1 MSGNKER
8 LKDMLSGAQLT
19 VVGQAGSKMK
29 RAVDGLGTRSYPV
42 HPRPVS
48 SGRTPEA
55 GVPLSSILAFQA
67 FKDVSCTP
75 RPHLS
80 LPLPSPVSLSVP
92 PSPTLQHTATATTTM
107 SYTVDDLVAS
117 LSSNHINQEA
127 IDLQDVRVCATRL
140 YAIFLCVT
148 NSYHKGTTSASVSTA
163 ATATTMGI
171 RLDFTPRCL
180 RAMHYAHRSHSVDDL
195 RELVCT
201 RASKEQEFQLCQHEL
216 ATQHV
221 CVRRPVRGEGDD
233 RRRRYGGRR

>member
-1 MSGNKER
+1 
-8 LKDMLSGAQLT
+8 MLSGAQLT

-29 RAVDGLGTRSYPV
+29 RVVDGLGTRSYPV
-42 HPRPVS
+42 HPRPVCS
-48 SGRTPEA
+48 ARTPEA

-92 PSPTLQHTATATTTM
+92 PSPTIQHTATAIATM

-140 YAIFLCVT
+140 YVIFLCVS
-148 NSYHKGTTSASVSTA
+148 NSSNQRHNSSKYFYSSNSNNNGHPPRLHTA
-163 ATATTMGI
+163 MPMRHALRPPLA
-171 RLDFTPRCL
+171 PR
-180 RAMHYAHRSHSVDDL
+180 
-195 RELVCT
+195 
-201 RASKEQEFQLCQHEL
+201 
-216 ATQHV
+216 
-221 CVRRPVRGEGDD
+221 RRPSRTGLYTSIAGA
-233 RRRRYGGRR
+233 GAPALPA

>member
-1 MSGNKER
+1 
-8 LKDMLSGAQLT
+8 MLSGAQLT

-42 HPRPVS
+42 HPRPVCS
-48 SGRTPEA
+48 ARTPEA
-55 GVPLSSILAFQA
+55 GLPLSSILAFQA

-92 PSPTLQHTATATTTM
+92 PSPTIQHTATAIATM

-140 YAIFLCVT
+140 YAIFLCVSNFCNQRHNFSKSFYSS
-148 NSYHKGTTSASVSTA
+148 NSNNNGHPPRLHTA
-163 ATATTMGI
+163 MPMRHALRPPLA
-171 RLDFTPRCL
+171 PR
-180 RAMHYAHRSHSVDDL
+180 
-195 RELVCT
+195 
-201 RASKEQEFQLCQHEL
+201 
-216 ATQHV
+216 
-221 CVRRPVRGEGDD
+221 RRPSRTGLYTSIAGA
-233 RRRRYGGRR
+233 GAPALPA